1 MKEEIKYPMKEHHKF
16 QREVQPCGCE
26 RRLDCKGL
34 LLEALDDPPQ
44 LHQLLSCQKY
54 GPGSAL
60 KQTQHC
66 VSILQ
71 PHEVDYPF
79 KNNFGI
85 WSVESYEQ
93 WAAAYRFHCLKLV
106 DHIAIKCTPQGGAG
120 EVK

>member
-1 MKEEIKYPMKEHHKF
+1 MGILSACGTPDKDIKNPN
-16 QREVQPCGCE
+16 
-26 RRLDCKGL
+26 LNL
-34 LLEALDDPPQ
+34 PQ